1 MRKIISIE
9 YLLSCM
15 QRLLF
20 MLVCLVCT
28 NQVCAYDIK
37 AANDEGV
44 VIYYNIQGKNAIVT
58 SGDEK
63 YTGDVR
69 IPATVICNE
78 EPYSVVAIGNS
89 AFLGCGALTS
99 VVVPTSVTSIGNNAF
114 FFCLSLKSIEIPSSV
129 KSIGNDAFG
138 YCDNLETVLLSE
150 GLAHIGLHSFE
161 NCKRL
166 LSVRIPASVTYIGP
180 SAFIG
185 NDGMTKISVEPGN
198 PVYDSRGN
206 CNAIIETSSNTLIT
220 GCCTTKIPD
229 GIVAIGNSAF
239 YDYKT
244 LTSIEIPNTV
254 ITIGT
259 FAFKNCSKLSKVV
272 SMIREP
278 FKIPEDVF
286 SNIPGGA
293 VLYVPA
299 GSKKTYKR
307 VGGWNISKIKE
318 LSKNTTSANK
328 QSK

>member
-28 NQVCAYDIK
+28 NQVYAYDIK
-37 AANDEGV
+37 AANDDGV

-129 KSIGNDAFG
+129 KSIGDDAFG
-138 YCDNLETVLLSE
+138 YCDNLETVLFSE
-150 GLAHIGLHSFE
+150 GLSNLGLHSFE
-161 NCKRL
+161 NCKKL
-166 LSVRIPASVTYIGP
+166 LSVSIPASVTHIGP

-220 GCCTTKIPD
+220 GCRTTKIPNS
-229 GIVAIGNSAF
+229 ITAIGNSAF
-239 YDYKT
+239 YDCKT
-244 LTSIEIPNTV
+244 LTSIELPNSIT
-254 ITIGT
+254 TIGT
-259 FAFKNCSKLSKVV
+259 FAFNHCSKLKKVV
-272 SMIREP
+272 SVIREP
-278 FKIPEDVF
+278 FKITEDAF
-286 SNIPGGA
+286 SDIPGGA

-299 GSKKTYKR
+299 GTKKAYKN
-307 VGGWNISKIKE
+307 VGGWNLLQITETRENIS
-318 LSKNTTSANK
+318 SADK
-328 QSK
+328 